1 MFRKY
6 VCLVTSIL
14 VAVFFSRCSSDSDAP
29 TPQRTDPI
37 VTPVGEPAGGA
48 VHTTIGQDG
57 GVVASADGRL
67 TVTIPAGAL
76 TTATDIS
83 IQPLSNEAPLG
94 MGLGYRLGPEGTTFA
109 KPVTLAFAY
118 DDALLNGVPEDFL
131 WIVTQAENGTWNAM
145 LKSAVDPADHAVSVE
160 TTHFSDW
167 AMGKFL
173 DLALMPSSATLMKG
187 QSLDLKVFGFVR
199 DQPDEVD
206 EDGLEILAPL
216 VPIVDDGLDYLA
228 PLTPIPPVESRFMEF
243 RVKGWTLN
251 GVAAPTSG
259 ANGKLSASNMHA
271 TYTAPTQKPSVN
283 PVAVTVELEG
293 SNKEAKKTKFL
304 LTSNIKII
312 ESDYYL
318 LVTIDGTTYEYYQ
331 YGFNGSVPTDPNDV
345 RIVNCGMDDDGVM
358 ALGGTYSTGST
369 LANSFVLAVEAPRVT
384 TRSLVCHYEG
394 GNDAVAWGQSEQ
406 SLGWSMDYTERT
418 QKGDHCDSEMKCGN
432 ISLTITKYD
441 TKDKETVGHF
451 SGTIYAD
458 KESYDDECKTADEH
472 TISGEFRLIVVNL

>member
-1 MFRKY
+1 MMFRQY
-6 VCLVTSIL
+6 VCLMTAIL
-14 VAVFFSRCSSDSDAP
+14 MAGLFSRCSNDSDTP
-29 TPQRTDPI
+29 TPQSTDPI
-37 VTPVGEPAGGA
+37 VTPAGTPTGDA
-48 VHTTIGQDG
+48 TQKTIGEG
-57 GVVASADGRL
+57 GGTVQSADGRL

-76 TTATDIS
+76 TEATNIS

-109 KPVTLAFAY
+109 VPVTLTFAY
-118 DDALLNGVPEDFL
+118 DDALLNGVPEEFL

-145 LKSAVDPADHAVSVE
+145 LRSGVDAANHSVSVE

-167 AMGKFL
+167 ALGKFL
-173 DLALMPSSATLMKG
+173 DLALAPSSAALMKG
-187 QSLDLKVFGFVR
+187 QSIGLTVFGFLR

-206 EDGLEILAPL
+206 ENGLEILAPL

-228 PLTPIPPVESRFMEF
+228 PLTPIPPVESRIMDF

-259 ANGKLSASNMHA
+259 ANGKLAASNLSA
-271 TYTAPTQKPSVN
+271 NYTAPTKTPSRN

-331 YGFNGSVPTDPNDV
+331 YGFNGSVPPDPNDV
-345 RIVNCGMDDDGVM
+345 RIANCGMDDEGVM
-358 ALGGTYSTGST
+358 AFGGTYATGAT
-369 LANSFVLAVEAPRVT
+369 MTNSFLMAVEAPSVG
-384 TRSLVCHYEG
+384 TRPLVCHYADG
-394 GNDAVAWGQSEQ
+394 KDDVAWGPAE
-406 SLGWSMDYTERT
+406 SLGWSMAYTKRT
-418 QKGDHCDSEMKCGN
+418 QKKDYCDYEMMCGA

-441 TKDKETVGHF
+441 TKDKETTGHF
-451 SGTIYAD
+451 SGKIYED
-458 KESYDDECKTADEH
+458 KPSYDDECKTADEH
-472 TISGEFRLIVVNL
+472 TVSGEFHLVVVN